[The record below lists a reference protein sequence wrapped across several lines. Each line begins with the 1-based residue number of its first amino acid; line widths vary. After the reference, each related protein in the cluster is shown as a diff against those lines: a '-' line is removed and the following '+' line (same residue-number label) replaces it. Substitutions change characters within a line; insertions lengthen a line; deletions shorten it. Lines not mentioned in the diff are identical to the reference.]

1 MKINYLFKMKH
12 HEEEQLGKYHRKF
25 ELKAGKTQSE
35 QEFQAEQDLE
45 DLNSFEPNKNEV
57 TFEIVS
63 T

>member
-1 MKINYLFKMKH
+1 MKH
-12 HEEEQLGKYHRKF
+12 HVEEQLGKDHHKF

-45 DLNSFEPNKNEV
+45 DLNSFESNKHEV

-63 T
+63 A